1 MKHLETNRNIS
12 TSQGE
17 SFKGSIMTSGKVF
30 SVFYDGLYSDKISS
44 IVRENLTNAWD
55 SHVEAGKKE
64 EPIEIHL
71 PTALDPQF
79 KIKDNG
85 IGMSHEFMTTKYTMV
100 GFSTKDQDNI
110 SAGKWGFGRISPLS
124 YVDSYNVVSRHNG
137 TKWYYIVFKND
148 EGAPEV
154 KPVYCEPTDEC
165 NGVEVSFPVNPRDS
179 RAFEDA
185 ARYYFRGL
193 EVTPKVNIKSFRFEP
208 ITYSFESDLYAV
220 KSGSGQTEIK
230 MGCVIYPLDFSSLSQ
245 KARSISNINLIV
257 DVPIGSVEVT
267 ASREDL
273 SYNKKTIEFLNE
285 RFEKIADTILE
296 DYAKEINKAGTIKA
310 KILYSQNRLNYNLKK
325 ELLNKIKIDHGVYD
339 FPVGLK
345 GYRIPEFELRSYKTR
360 PQSVV
365 TTNQTSFSNFDIVIF
380 IEKSFDDKD
389 SKKDK
394 RVWDTIKHN
403 YSDKD
408 LDILVLKYDDPSKT
422 KEVLQFLEDAKD
434 FDVKLV
440 SELDPPP
447 KVTKVSRGSTVKTYK
462 VNSYGTL
469 EDASVVPDKDTLY
482 LKRENGTMVD
492 MFWDDRV
499 YNSKLKILRKLGFDK
514 EVYVV
519 NKTHW
524 PKFKDSKLL
533 TREVFDLYK
542 KNIMEVAKYNHCI
555 LGYQDKIL
563 EKISPFIKEMVSRY
577 KTTSF
582 RGLNVPECN
591 NLCNILGWK
600 PDYVSIK
607 DEVDRLYLKY
617 PFLKYI
623 NNMIPEQE
631 LKELLNKIDGENK

>member
-55 SHVEAGKKE
+55 SHIEAGKKE

-124 YVDSYNVVSRHNG
+124 YVDSYNVVSRHDG
-137 TKWYYIVFKND
+137 TKWHYIVFKND

-179 RAFEDA
+179 RAFEHA

-208 ITYSFESDLYAV
+208 LTYSFESDLYAV
-220 KSGSGQTEIK
+220 KSGTGQTEIK
-230 MGCVIYPLDFSSLSQ
+230 MGCVIYPLDFSSLSE
-245 KARSISNINLIV
+245 KAKSISNINLLV

-273 SYNKKTIEFLNE
+273 SYNKKTIEFLNQ

-296 DYAKEINKAGTIKA
+296 DYAKEINKAGLIKA
-310 KILYSQNRLNYNLKK
+310 KMLYFQSRLNYRLKK
-325 ELLNKIKIDHGVYD
+325 ELLNKIKIEHGVYD
-339 FPVGLK
+339 FPVGMK
-345 GYRIPEFELRSYKTR
+345 GYRIPEYDLRRYKTR

-365 TTNQTSFSNFDIVIF
+365 TTKETSFSNLDIAIL

-403 YSDKD
+403 YSDKN
-408 LDILVLKYDDPSKT
+408 LDILVLKHDDPSKT
-422 KEVLQFLEDAKD
+422 KEVLQFLEDARD

-462 VNSYGTL
+462 VNEYGTL

-482 LKRENGTMVD
+482 LKREHGIMVD
-492 MFWDDRV
+492 AFWDERI
-499 YNSKLKILRKLGFDK
+499 YNSKLKTLRSLGFDK
-514 EVYVV
+514 EIYVV

-524 PKFKDSKLL
+524 PKFKHSKLL

-542 KNIMEVAKYNHCI
+542 KDIMEVARYNYCT
-555 LGYQDKIL
+555 LNYN
-563 EKISPFIKEMVSRY
+563 EKIIAKVSPFIKEMTGRY
-577 KTTSF
+577 KTVNYK
-582 RGLNVPECN
+582 GLNVVECSR
-591 NLCNILGWK
+591 LCENLGWK
-600 PDYVSIK
+600 PNYILFK
-607 DEVDRLYLKY
+607 DVVNEYFMKY

-623 NNMIPEQE
+623 DDRIPEEE
-631 LKELLNKIDGENK
+631 LKKLLNLIDGENK